1 MKSRI
6 SGPLCLVAIAMSLS
20 VLATARGL
28 ADDLEYENPYDLPV
42 IGEVQDAG
50 SDARAQHFQ
59 QNVLPAFET
68 FINDNLQEMSEFE
81 NAGEFV
87 LDPTRL
93 YLPLNTEKPIRAYFM
108 HEGAQY
114 RNQLGLS
121 IVNAGHG
128 QNGTNELVDPLE
140 NGKLVFPDASFE
152 NPPDGLSPGGPLNK
166 GDFVEIG
173 HVEQGMQLD
182 FFLISDGARDSS
194 SDGGDDVLRNFP
206 ELNSDRKQHVIAAY
220 FRDQYPGFVLIG
232 FEDIVGGGDLDYN
245 DCLFVIDVGY
255 DFSVEEGDLP
265 H

>member
-1 MKSRI
+1 MKLRI
-6 SGPLCLVAIAMSLS
+6 SGPIFLVTAAMSLS
-20 VLATARGL
+20 VLANARCL
-28 ADDLEYENPYDLPV
+28 AEDPAYENPYNLPL
-42 IGEVQDAG
+42 IGAVQDAG

-59 QNVLPAFET
+59 ENVMPAFES
-68 FINDNLQEMSEFE
+68 FINQNLQEMSEFE
-81 NAGEFV
+81 NAGQFV

-108 HEGAQY
+108 HEGAAY

-140 NGKLVFPDASFE
+140 NGKLIFPDASFE
-152 NPPDGLSPGGPLNK
+152 DPPDGLSPGGPLNK

-182 FFLISDGARDSS
+182 FFLVSDGANDETP
-194 SDGGDDVLRNFP
+194 DGGNDVLRNFV
-206 ELNSDRKQHVIAAY
+206 ELNSDGKQHVIAAY
-220 FRDQYPGFVLIG
+220 FREDFPGFVLIG